1 MKVLDLISDEVNI
14 NESNKIYDFNNNS
27 IFFSRL
33 IKYDYEN
40 YKISQSYI
48 NKPNNKR
55 IKNFFKVGLIGA
67 GNFALRTIMPYINKS
82 NLGYNYALL
91 GREGLSLYIAQKKF
105 NVDLITTNEKEFLKR
120 LMLLLS
126 LHLITHTIIS

>member
-33 IKYDYEN
+33 IKYDYEK

-55 IKNFFKVGLIGA
+55 IKNFFKVGLICA
-67 GNFALRTIMPYINKS
+67 GNFGLRTIMPYINKS

-91 GREGLSLYIAQKKF
+91 GREGLSLYMAKKF

-120 LMLLLS
+120 LMLFYHYTQTTL
-126 LHLITHTIIS
+126 